1 MTSPHVAVRLARLA
15 VLIVGIGLG
24 GVLEV
29 WAMGARDGASSALTV
44 RAVAA
49 GGHASVASGPT
60 AWLARSAGE
69 LERTTASR
77 LPGFVM
83 PSEPTQP
90 AIDWSR
96 EVVVGVAS
104 GERPTGGYSIE
115 IVSAARH
122 GRTLEVTV
130 REKRPDPGTMTIQ
143 VLTTP
148 WALAAVAVDGE
159 VDQVIVRDEKGR
171 ELRPSEP
178 TRGGPAV
185 R

>member
-1 MTSPHVAVRLARLA
+1 MTSRPLAARAAWLA
-15 VLIVGIGLG
+15 VLVAVTIVAQGAATA
-24 GVLEV
+24 
-29 WAMGARDGASSALTV
+29 WAMGARDSASSLPV
-44 RAVAA
+44 RGVAS
-49 GGHASVASGPT
+49 GGHASVASGPM
-60 AWLARSAGE
+60 AWLARSADE
-69 LERTTASR
+69 LASTTTSR

-90 AIDWSR
+90 AIDFSR
-96 EVVVGVAS
+96 EVVVGVVA
-104 GERPTGGYSIE
+104 GERPTGGYAIE

-130 REKRPDPGTMTIQ
+130 REKRPDPGSMTIQ

-148 WALAAVAVDGE
+148 WALAAVTVDAP
-159 VDQVIVRDEKGR
+159 VDDVILRDEKGR

-178 TRGGPAV
+178 TRGGPTA